1 MLAGKVYDFVSYSA
15 QEPDETVFVSS
26 TEPKIGMHPLI
37 LLFFVWISS
46 CYYYMKDD
54 NHSKVNM
61 MATW

>member
-37 LLFFVWISS
+37 LLFFV
-46 CYYYMKDD
+46 
-54 NHSKVNM
+54 
-61 MATW
+61 